1 MPCLRLRSKMRANNE
16 RDFIGY
22 GSRPPDPRWPNGA
35 RLALVV
41 VLNVEEGAEPSI
53 PDGDDATE
61 TALTDAIREEVPP
74 GTRDFVA
81 ESLFEYGSRV
91 GFWRIVNSMRERGIP
106 VTINACAQAL
116 SRNPQ
121 MAEAIKEFG
130 FDLCCHGDR
139 FVRHFLLTEEQ
150 ERAVIARSVA
160 GLERAIGRSPLGWQS
175 RYSPSRHTRAL
186 LVEHGGFLYDS
197 DSYADDW
204 PYWVKVG
211 ERPHLIMPHS
221 FTNNDNRLA
230 TAKLGTE
237 NDFYDQLCAALRVL
251 YAEGTSQPRMMT
263 VSLHSR
269 ISGQPARFEAV
280 AMFLDF
286 AAKHQGIW
294 FASRSDIARHWID
307 IHPAERS

>member
-1 MPCLRLRSKMRANNE
+1 MKTNQE

-22 GSRPPDPRWPNGA
+22 GRTPPDPRWPNGA
-35 RLALVV
+35 RLALVI

-53 PDGDDATE
+53 PDGDGVTE
-61 TALTDAIREEVPP
+61 TALTDGIREEVPA

-91 GFWRIVNSMRERGIP
+91 GFWRIINLMTERRIP

-116 SRNPQ
+116 LRNPQ
-121 MAEAIKEFG
+121 IAEAIKEHG
-130 FDLCCHGDR
+130 FDLCCHGDL
-139 FVRHFLLTEEQ
+139 FVRHFLLTEEE
-150 ERAVIARSVA
+150 ERSVIARAVA
-160 GLERAIGRSPLGWQS
+160 GLEQSTGLRPRGWQS
-175 RYSPSRHTRAL
+175 RYSPSQNTRAL

-211 ERPHLIMPHS
+211 ERPHLIIPHS

-230 TAKLGTE
+230 TAKLGTA
-237 NDFYDQLCAALRVL
+237 NDFYDHLSSALRVL
-251 YAEGTSQPRMMT
+251 FAEGTRHPRMMT

-269 ISGQPARFEAV
+269 VSGQPARFEAITR
-280 AMFLDF
+280 FLAF
-286 AAKHQGIW
+286 AAQDDGIW
-294 FASRSDIARHWID
+294 FASRSDVARHWIET
-307 IHPAERS
+307 HPAERRV

>member
-1 MPCLRLRSKMRANNE
+1 MKASHE

-22 GSRPPDPRWPNGA
+22 GRTPPAARWPNGA

-53 PDGDDATE
+53 PDGDGATE
-61 TALTDAIREEVPP
+61 TALTDGIRDEVPA
-74 GTRDFVA
+74 GVRDFVS
-81 ESLFEYGSRV
+81 ESLFEYGSRI
-91 GFWRIVNSMRERGIP
+91 GFWRIADLMTERGIP
-106 VTINACAQAL
+106 LTINACAKAL

-121 MAEAIKEFG
+121 IAAAIKESG

-139 FVRHFLLTEEQ
+139 FVRHFLLNEQQ
-150 ERAVIARSVA
+150 EREAIRRAVA
-160 GLERAIGRSPLGWQS
+160 GLERATGHRPLGWQS
-175 RYSPSRHTRAL
+175 RYSPSRNTRLL

-204 PYWVKVG
+204 PYWVNVG
-211 ERPHLIMPHS
+211 DRPHLVVPHS

-230 TAKLGTE
+230 TAKLGTAD
-237 NDFYDQLCAALRVL
+237 DFYNHLAATLRVL
-251 YAEGTSQPRMMT
+251 YAEGARHPRMMT

-280 AMFLDF
+280 TRFLDL
-286 AAKHQGIW
+286 AAQHDGIW
-294 FASRSDIARHWID
+294 LAGRSDVARHWID
-307 IHPAERS
+307 THPAERWA

>member
-1 MPCLRLRSKMRANNE
+1 MTDNNE

-22 GSRPPDPRWPNGA
+22 GRTPPDPRWPNGA
-35 RLALVV
+35 RLALVF

-53 PDGDDATE
+53 PDGDAATE
-61 TALTDAIREEVPP
+61 TALTDGVREEVPA

-91 GFWRIVNSMRERGIP
+91 GVWRILDGMTERGIP
-106 VTINACAQAL
+106 FTVNACAQAL

-121 MAEAIKEFG
+121 IAAAIREHG

-139 FVRHFLLTEEQ
+139 FVRHFLLTEEE
-150 ERAVIARSVA
+150 ERTAIARAVA
-160 GLERAIGRSPLGWQS
+160 GLEQSTGLRPQGWQS
-175 RYSPSRHTRAL
+175 RYSPSRNTRAL

-204 PYWVKVG
+204 PYWVRVG
-211 ERPHLIMPHS
+211 ERPHLIIPHS

-230 TAKLGTE
+230 TAKLGTA
-237 NDFYDQLCAALRVL
+237 NDFFDHLSSALRVL
-251 YAEGTSQPRMMT
+251 YAEGARHPRMMT

-269 ISGQPARFEAV
+269 ISGQPARFEALV
-280 AMFLDF
+280 RFLDF
-286 AAKHQGIW
+286 AAQHDGIW
-294 FASRSDIARHWID
+294 FASRTDIARHWIGT
-307 IHPAERS
+307 HPAERRP

>member
-1 MPCLRLRSKMRANNE
+1 MKANNE

-22 GSRPPDPRWPNGA
+22 GRKPPDPRWPNGA

-53 PDGDDATE
+53 PDGDDVTE
-61 TALTDAIREEVPP
+61 TALTDGIREEVPA

-91 GFWRIVNSMRERGIP
+91 GFWRIVNLMRERGIALT
-106 VTINACAQAL
+106 VNACAQAL
-116 SRNPQ
+116 SRNLQ
-121 MAEAIKEFG
+121 IADAIKDSG

-139 FVRHFLLTEEQ
+139 FVRHFFMTEEE
-150 ERAVIARSVA
+150 ERGAIARSVA
-160 GLERAIGRSPLGWQS
+160 DLERAIGRRPLGWQS
-175 RYSPSRHTRAL
+175 RYSASQNTRAL

-211 ERPHLIMPHS
+211 ERPHLVIPHS

-230 TAKLGTE
+230 TAKLGTA
-237 NDFYDQLCAALRVL
+237 NDFFDHLSSALRVL
-251 YAEGTSQPRMMT
+251 YAEGATNPRMMT

-280 AMFLDF
+280 VRFLDF
-286 AAKHQGIW
+286 AAKHEGIW
-294 FASRSDIARHWID
+294 FASRSDIARHWMD
-307 IHPAERS
+307 IHPAEQS

>member
-1 MPCLRLRSKMRANNE
+1 MKANNE

-22 GSRPPDPRWPNGA
+22 GKTPPDPRWPNGA

-61 TALTDAIREEVPP
+61 TALTDGIREEVPA

-91 GFWRIVNSMRERGIP
+91 GFWRIVNLMRERGIA
-106 VTINACAQAL
+106 VTVNACAQAL
-116 SRNPQ
+116 SRNPAI
-121 MAEAIKEFG
+121 AEAIKEPG

-150 ERAVIARSVA
+150 ERDVIARAVA
-160 GLERAIGRSPLGWQS
+160 GLEGRIGRRPLGWQS
-175 RYSPSRHTRAL
+175 RYSPSQNTRAL

-211 ERPHLIMPHS
+211 ARPHLVIPHS

-230 TAKLGTE
+230 TAKLGTAE
-237 NDFYDQLCAALRVL
+237 DFFNHLASALRVL
-251 YAEGTSQPRMMT
+251 YAEGATHPRMMT

-280 AMFLDF
+280 IRFLDF
-286 AAKHQGIW
+286 AAKLEGIW
-294 FASRSDIARHWID
+294 FASRSDIARHWTS
-307 IHPAERS
+307 IHPAERSR

>member
-1 MPCLRLRSKMRANNE
+1 MRANHE

-22 GSRPPDPRWPNGA
+22 GKTPPDPRWPNGA

-61 TALTDAIREEVPP
+61 TALTDGIPAEVPT

-91 GFWRIVNSMRERGIP
+91 GFWRIIALMRERGIP
-106 VTINACAQAL
+106 LTVNACAQAL

-121 MAEAIKEFG
+121 AAEAIKEFG
-130 FDLCCHGDR
+130 FDICCHGDR
-139 FVRHFLLTEEQ
+139 FVRHFLLSEEE
-150 ERAVIARSVA
+150 ERDVIARAVA
-160 GLERAIGRSPLGWQS
+160 GLERAIGRRPLGWQS
-175 RYSPSRHTRAL
+175 RYSPSQNTRAL

-211 ERPHLIMPHS
+211 ARPHLIIPHS

-230 TAKLGTE
+230 TAKLGTA
-237 NDFYDQLCAALRVL
+237 NDFFDHLTSALRVL
-251 YAEGTSQPRMMT
+251 YAEGATHPRMMT

-269 ISGQPARFEAV
+269 VSGQPARFEAV
-280 AMFLDF
+280 VRFLDF
-286 AAKHQGIW
+286 AAKHEGIW
-294 FASRSDIARHWID
+294 FASRSDIARHWIN

>member
-1 MPCLRLRSKMRANNE
+1 MKTNND

-22 GSRPPDPRWPNGA
+22 GSTPPNPRWPNGA
-35 RLALVV
+35 RLALVI

-53 PDGDDATE
+53 PDGDPATE
-61 TALTDAIREEVPP
+61 MALTDGVQGEVPS

-91 GFWRIVNSMRERGIP
+91 GFWRIIHLMTERGIP
-106 VTINACAQAL
+106 VTVNACAQAIA
-116 SRNPQ
+116 RNSQ
-121 MAEAIKEFG
+121 IAEAIKQHG

-139 FVRHFLLTEEQ
+139 FIRHFLLTEEQ
-150 ERAVIARSVA
+150 ERNAIARAVA
-160 GLERAIGRSPLGWQS
+160 GLEQAIGRRPLGWQS
-175 RYSPSRHTRAL
+175 RYSPSQNTRAL

-204 PYWVKVG
+204 PNWVKVG
-211 ERPHLIMPHS
+211 ERPHLVIPHS

-230 TAKLGTE
+230 TAKLGTA
-237 NDFYDQLCAALRVL
+237 NDFYDHLSSALRVL
-251 YAEGTSQPRMMT
+251 HAEGARHPRMMT

-280 AMFLDF
+280 MRFLDF
-286 AAKHQGIW
+286 AAQHEGIW
-294 FASRSDIARHWID
+294 FASRSDVARHWID
-307 IHPAERS
+307 THPAEQNR

>member
-1 MPCLRLRSKMRANNE
+1 MKASND

-22 GSRPPDPRWPNGA
+22 GSTPPNPRWPNNA
-35 RLALVV
+35 RLALVI

-53 PDGDDATE
+53 PDGDPATE
-61 TALTDAIREEVPP
+61 TALTDGIRDEVPA
-74 GTRDFVA
+74 GIRDFVA

-91 GFWRIVNSMRERGIP
+91 GFWRIVRLMTERGIP
-106 VTINACAQAL
+106 LTVNACAQAL

-121 MAEAIKEFG
+121 IAETIRESG

-139 FVRHFLLTEEQ
+139 FIRHILLGEQ
-150 ERAVIARSVA
+150 EERDIIARSVA
-160 GLERAIGRSPLGWQS
+160 GFEQTIGRRPLGWQS

-186 LVEHGGFLYDS
+186 LVEHGGFLYDA

-211 ERPHLIMPHS
+211 ERPHLIIPHS

-230 TAKLGTE
+230 TAKLGTA
-237 NDFYDQLCAALRVL
+237 NDFYDHLASALRVL
-251 YAEGTSQPRMMT
+251 HAEGAHHPRMMT

-280 AMFLDF
+280 ERFLDF
-286 AAKHQGIW
+286 AASHEGIW
-294 FASRSDIARHWID
+294 FAGRSDIARHWIEH
-307 IHPAERS
+307 HPAEQSP